1 MHQEKMLKIIS
12 GYINAYNALDV
23 PGMLSFL
30 HPDII
35 LHNVKNGQYSLSVNG
50 KEEFGTLATQ
60 ALGLFKSRT
69 QTIQKITYADA
80 KAKAD
85 INYEGVLA
93 VNMDGFGLAGETKQ
107 LTGRSEFV
115 FKDGLIHILT
125 DHI

>member
-1 MHQEKMLKIIS
+1 MRQEQMLEIIN
-12 GYINAYNALDV
+12 GYIKAYNAMDV
-23 PGMLSFL
+23 PGMSSFL

-35 LHNVKNGQYSLSVNG
+35 FHNVQNGQYNLSVNG
-50 KEEFGTLATQ
+50 KEEFEALAEQ
-60 ALGLFKSRT
+60 ALGLFKSRK